1 MDNRKKLSSTE
12 RLEKKEIFKNAKS
25 ATGVERGDLLKG
37 TVYNV
42 TEDGA
47 FVVTEEK
54 YVGFIH
60 TDEQT
65 HPLKKGTAVEARVT
79 FVRADGRVNLS
90 LRPQKELAR
99 VVDAERIAEYL
110 RKRNGSMPFNDSTP
124 PEVIRERFGISKA
137 AFKRALGKLLKDG
150 LIEEREGWI
159 NLKEAPDSDFT
170 EGS

>member
-1 MDNRKKLSSTE
+1 MDIRKRLTTTE
-12 RLEKKEIFKNAKS
+12 RLEKKEIFKNAKP
-25 ATGVERGDLLKG
+25 ATGVKRGDLLKG

-79 FVRADGRVNLS
+79 FVRADGRINLS

-99 VVDAERIAEYL
+99 VIDAEKIAEYL

-124 PEVIRERFGISKA
+124 PEVIKEKFGISKA
-137 AFKRALGKLLKDG
+137 AFKRALGKLLKEG
-150 LIEEREGWI
+150 KIEEKEGWI
-159 NLKEAPDSDFT
+159 ILKETP
-170 EGS
+170 EIEE